1 MSDYTITILREQ
13 EIVKIVTL
21 ENVSKDTLIRKVNQL
36 SRKYPEND
44 GYEID
49 W

>member
-1 MSDYTITILREQ
+1 MSDYTITILKDQ
-13 EIVKIVTL
+13 EIVKIISL
-21 ENVSKDTLIRKVNQL
+21 ENVSKDLLFRKVNQL
-36 SRKYPEND
+36 SKKYSEKD